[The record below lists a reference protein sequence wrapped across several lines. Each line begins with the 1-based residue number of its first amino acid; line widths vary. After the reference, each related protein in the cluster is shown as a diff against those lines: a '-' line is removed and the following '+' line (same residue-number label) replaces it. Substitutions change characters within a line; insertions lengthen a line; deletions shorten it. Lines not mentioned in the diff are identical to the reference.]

1 MRCSDPSP
9 CVFKINDVTPSSV
22 LNYLKMIHQQVQSWP
37 HAWIPDGMMKWNL
50 ISLMIFIYVNLS
62 LTSKTLSTEMRYGV
76 FGAFCNINDSVKYEN
91 LSALVP
97 TFGISTLVCRS
108 DQNPHSQFLC
118 QDDSGGPEIERDFIQ
133 HSNYVKKNY
142 HQYCMP
148 CHNITPV
155 HTSHTMSLLMFWD
168 NKYLNIIKSRNLILT
183 CRDTPGTWAAGRN
196 KGQPWLGSQSGPP
209 PQLK

>member
-118 QDDSGGPEIERDFIQ
+118 QDDSGGPKIERDFRQ
-133 HSNYVKKNY
+133 HSNYIQKKLPPLL
-142 HQYCMP
+142 HALSQ
-148 CHNITPV
+148 HNASP
-155 HTSHTMSLLMFWD
+155 HFSHDVSPD
-168 NKYLNIIKSRNLILT
+168 V
-183 CRDTPGTWAAGRN
+183 
-196 KGQPWLGSQSGPP
+196 
-209 PQLK
+209 LKQ

>member
-1 MRCSDPSP
+1 
-9 CVFKINDVTPSSV
+9 
-22 LNYLKMIHQQVQSWP
+22 
-37 HAWIPDGMMKWNL
+37 
-50 ISLMIFIYVNLS
+50 MIFIYVNLS

-133 HSNYVKKNY
+133 HSNYVHK
-142 HQYCMP
+142 Q
-148 CHNITPV
+148 
-155 HTSHTMSLLMFWD
+155 
-168 NKYLNIIKSRNLILT
+168 
-183 CRDTPGTWAAGRN
+183 
-196 KGQPWLGSQSGPP
+196 
-209 PQLK
+209 